1 VEKYLM
7 TTDANQVIPKLA
19 AIARAIPGTRRA
31 FDQAPLT
38 LSANDMPCTVI
49 LPGPAVMAWSE
60 GSDEEAAEGIETR
73 NYYCFLFVAPKGSG
87 QEGEAFGACEPFL
100 ARARNA
106 YASHPNLQGLG
117 TTKVVVTG
125 DSGIRDDL
133 QYAGMFAYGIRLEL
147 QVAGRV
153 RIAYADEE

>member
-1 VEKYLM
+1 M
-7 TTDANQVIPKLA
+7 TTDADQVLPNLA
-19 AIARAIPGTRRA
+19 AIARKIPGSRRA

-49 LPGPAVMAWSE
+49 VPGPGSVAWTE

-73 NYYCFLFVAPKGSG
+73 TYYCFLFVAPKGSG

-100 ARARNA
+100 ARSRNA
-106 YASHPNLQGLG
+106 YASHPDLAGLG
-117 TTKVVVTG
+117 TTKVVFTG

-133 QYAGMFAYGIRLEL
+133 QYAGMFAYGIRSEV
-147 QVAGRV
+147 QVVGRIRV
-153 RIAYADEE
+153 QYAEDE